1 MATVQPFSG
10 SERRARDRSAGI
22 QLRRRRKEPAPV
34 AEDRRSTR
42 GDGFDI
48 AAALELH
55 LDQIKN
61 RRGMIALLESWLNE
75 AKQAAERD
83 DNYVSAVEH
92 AIEVV
97 TAAPNLLTAIAVL
110 QRSPDYE
117 A

>member
-10 SERRARDRSAGI
+10 HERRVRDRSGGI
-22 QLRRRRKEPAPV
+22 QLRRRQKR
-34 AEDRRSTR
+34 AEALAEERRSNR

-55 LDQIKN
+55 LDEIKT
-61 RRGMIALLESWLNE
+61 RRGMITLLESWLNE
-75 AKQAAERD
+75 AKQAADRD
-83 DNYVSAVEH
+83 DSYVSAVEH

-97 TAAPNLLTAIAVL
+97 TAAPDLLTAIAVL

-117 A
+117 S